1 MGQSG
6 SKAKKAAKGSPVKG
20 SPIKE
25 EPVDEADVKAD
36 VENKAPNTTE
46 TKTFINLWLTV
57 IFHKNIRQNRLFGKQ
72 TVLKKILVT

>member
-25 EPVDEADVKAD
+25 EPVVQADVKAD

-46 TKTFINLWLTV
+46 TKTEAV
-57 IFHKNIRQNRLFGKQ
+57 AEMK
-72 TVLKKILVT
+72 